1 MTEEEKEAEE
11 MRAER
16 IAQLEEKLQE
26 SANAMKGLGVVVYDR
41 PPDMEPQPEP
51 EPEPQL
57 ALEDQ
62 QDGKSKSPRISA
74 KSFYGV
80 RTPSSGFS
88 WLTADLTIACE
99 LSAASILSGFRRQR
113 PVSPVVA
120 LFASLLL

>member
-16 IAQLEEKLQE
+16 IAQLEEKLQA

-41 PPDMEPQPEP
+41 PPDMEPEPEP

-62 QDGKSKSPRISA
+62 QDGKRKSPRISA
-74 KSFYGV
+74 ESFYGV
-80 RTPSSGFS
+80 RVLSLSGGFS
-88 WLTADLTIACE
+88 WLTADLTIA
-99 LSAASILSGFRRQR
+99 
-113 PVSPVVA
+113 
-120 LFASLLL
+120 